1 MKMKVVVEDE
11 ASYNE
16 WIKQQT
22 SLFAEENTKVE
33 DSENTTS
40 EKEILAIN

>member
-22 SLFAEENTKVE
+22 SLFAEENTKAE
-33 DSENTTS
+33 DSENTTT